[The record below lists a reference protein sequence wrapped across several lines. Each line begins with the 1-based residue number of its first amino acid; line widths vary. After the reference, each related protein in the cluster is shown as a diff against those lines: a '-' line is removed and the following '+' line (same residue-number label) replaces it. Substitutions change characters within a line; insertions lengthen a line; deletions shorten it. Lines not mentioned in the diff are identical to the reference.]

1 MNLPTS
7 ESFTT
12 ITTMPFPPIRH
23 SCRIILITLAL
34 SAPITTFAGKNCDT
48 TPPSAEKTQT
58 AMRFARQVRDTLEG
72 TDARVVLLG
81 RIGSNQ
87 ADRGVRYTHAAFLLR
102 DHPAGKWTVMHEL
115 NNCGSGNSDLF
126 DEGLA
131 NFYLDD
137 IYEFETKIAI
147 PSTELQDKLAST
159 LLGDGRRALHEAVY
173 SSIANPW
180 STRFQNSNGW
190 ILETLAKAEQPDQIR
205 TREQAQ
211 DWLKAAGYRPSRIH
225 IGGGERAGARLFTPN
240 IRFGDHPDSAWQ
252 AQTYEVN
259 TGDSLFNFLPR
270 VDPAVRILTQRLDG
284 KPSEA
289 AFAPSATT
297 RPAAAAQVA
306 VAQVTPTP
314 VATKPVPT
322 PPAAQPIA
330 PAREATVAAPP
341 ATTSTMSAPTTAP
354 IPNRVQLLQSM
365 QGLIVTYAC
374 RPQGYLNQCRQLDP
388 KNCEKQVSD
397 AVLRCFAT
405 VSDQQL
411 NASEQAAMQQMQE
424 IGYCAVES
432 VDKELAAARG
442 AAKTAQGQS
451 CPGVRQYK

>member
-1 MNLPTS
+1 
-7 ESFTT
+7 
-12 ITTMPFPPIRH
+12 MPSVPIRH
-23 SCRIILITLAL
+23 SCRVLLITLAL
-34 SAPITTFAGKNCDT
+34 SLPITAFAGKNCDT
-48 TPPSAEKTQT
+48 MPPSAEKTQT
-58 AMRFARQVRDTLEG
+58 AMRFARQVRETLEG
-72 TDARVVLLG
+72 TDARVVVLG

-102 DHPAGKWTVMHEL
+102 DHPTGKWTVMHEL

-147 PSTELQDKLAST
+147 PSTELQDKLATT

-180 STRFQNSNGW
+180 ATRFQNSNGW

-205 TREQAQ
+205 SREQAQ
-211 DWLKAAGYRPSRIH
+211 RWLKSAGYLPSRIH

-252 AQTYEVN
+252 SQTYEVS
-259 TGDSLFNFLPR
+259 TGDSVFSFLPR
-270 VDPAVRILTQRLDG
+270 IDPAVRILTQRLDSQPG
-284 KPSEA
+284 EVAPTPGA
-289 AFAPSATT
+289 AT
-297 RPAAAAQVA
+297 RPAT
-306 VAQVTPTP
+306 VAQTTPAP
-314 VATKPVPT
+314 IASKPVPT
-322 PPAAQPIA
+322 PPPAAQPIA
-330 PAREATVAAPP
+330 PVREATVAAPP
-341 ATTSTMSAPTTAP
+341 AAATTVAAPTAAP
-354 IPNRVQLLQSM
+354 VPNRVQLLQSM

-374 RPQGYLNQCRQLDP
+374 RPQGYLNQCRQLDV

-432 VDKELAAARG
+432 VDKELATTRG
-442 AAKTAQGQS
+442 GAKTSQGQV

>member
-1 MNLPTS
+1 
-7 ESFTT
+7 
-12 ITTMPFPPIRH
+12 
-23 SCRIILITLAL
+23 
-34 SAPITTFAGKNCDT
+34 
-48 TPPSAEKTQT
+48 
-58 AMRFARQVRDTLEG
+58 MRFARQVRDTLEG
-72 TDARVVLLG
+72 TDAQVVILG

-102 DHPAGKWTVMHEL
+102 DHPAGKWTVVHEL

-147 PSTELQDKLAST
+147 PSAELQDRLAAT
-159 LLGDGRRALHEAVY
+159 LLGDRRRILHEAVY

-180 STRFQNSNGW
+180 ATRFQNSNGW
-190 ILETLAKAEQPDQIR
+190 VLETLAEAEQPDQIR

-211 DWLKAAGYRPSRIH
+211 GWLKAAGYQPSRIH

-252 AQTYEVN
+252 TQTYEVN
-259 TGDSLFNFLPR
+259 TGDSVFRFLPR
-270 VDPAVRILTQRLDG
+270 TDPAVRILTQRLDG
-284 KPSEA
+284 NPNEA
-289 AFAPSATT
+289 ASAPSTTT
-297 RPAAAAQVA
+297 RPTA
-306 VAQVTPTP
+306 VAQATP
-314 VATKPVPT
+314 VPVASKA
-322 PPAAQPIA
+322 PAAPSTTQATA
-330 PAREATVAAPP
+330 PARETTAAAIPAAPPTVAAPV
-341 ATTSTMSAPTTAP
+341 TAP
-354 IPNRVQLLQSM
+354 VPNRVQLLQSM

-374 RPQGYLNQCRQLDP
+374 RPQGYLNQCRQLDV
-388 KNCEKQVSD
+388 KTCEKQVSD

-442 AAKTAQGQS
+442 AARTAQGQS